1 MSIRFPAFPGLV
13 LIALLPA
20 CQLQSPAP
28 ETSAHDGTG
37 LPDMRT
43 IPNEEPPVEEVSPD
57 MRQLIADLLFSGLQA
72 LDEDRLL
79 TPEHDNAYDFFREAL
94 QFEPNNEI
102 ALKGIQGI
110 VERYLELA
118 LDSAKRGNFAGADRM
133 LGRAEIIDAAHPGIA
148 EARRAIAAE
157 RNSGDLFYPL
167 DERALRGRGD
177 AIRATLAE
185 IAAEARERD
194 AFFLITAPD
203 DELARWIY
211 SVMRESVPGYRLRG
225 NIEISG
231 VALIRLR
238 LPDS

>member
-1 MSIRFPAFPGLV
+1 MRLPPLSSLLLA
-13 LIALLPA
+13 ALLPA
-20 CQLQSPAP
+20 CQLRSP
-28 ETSAHDGTG
+28 ETETTADDAIG
-37 LPDMRT
+37 LPDLRT
-43 IPNEEPPVEEVSPD
+43 IPNEEPAVEEISPD
-57 MRQLIADLLFSGLQA
+57 VRRLIADLLFSGLQA

-79 TPEHDNAYDFFREAL
+79 TPEHDNAYDFFREVL
-94 QFEPNNEI
+94 QFEPDNEI
-102 ALKGIQGI
+102 ALEGMRGI

-118 LDSAKRGNFAGADRM
+118 LHSANRGNFAGADRM

-148 EARRAIAAE
+148 GTRQAIAIE
-157 RNSGDLFYPL
+157 RDSGDLFYPL
-167 DERALRGRGD
+167 DEGALRGRGE
-177 AIRATLAE
+177 AIRGTLAE
-185 IAAEARERD
+185 IAAEARDRD